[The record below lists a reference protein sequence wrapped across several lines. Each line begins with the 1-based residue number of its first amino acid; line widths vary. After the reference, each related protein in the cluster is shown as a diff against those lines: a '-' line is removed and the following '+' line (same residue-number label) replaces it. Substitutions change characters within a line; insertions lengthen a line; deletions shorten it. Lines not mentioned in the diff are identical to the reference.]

1 MHISRDQMV
10 KARVIRLRVI
20 EGPNASDQIVFCA
33 FHPFLVEVQMNA
45 GYIHNTQCNNM
56 EIRIARLFLSPAI
69 KTYSFHA
76 EDLEEV
82 DQLHLWEW
90 IHLIY

>member
-1 MHISRDQMV
+1 MV

-33 FHPFLVEVQMNA
+33 FHPFLVEVQTNA
-45 GYIHNTQCNNM
+45 GYIQLYKMHNVT
-56 EIRIARLFLSPAI
+56 I